1 MTEKIGARA
10 QIIDYICHCEAP
22 KGPWQSH
29 GSNGRETSVERYF
42 PEIAT
47 GLTALAMTRLG
58 AALPGLSLPRPD
70 NSSVPAPVFGA
81 GTLLS

>member
-1 MTEKIGARA
+1 MTEEIGARA

-29 GSNGRETSVERYF
+29 GSNGREISVERYF

-58 AALPGLSLPRPD
+58 GGTSGLVVATPRY
-70 NSSVPAPVFGA
+70 SSVPAPVFGA